1 MKEIDLR
8 DAFPPMGGQMERTMN
23 RAYAR
28 IREEKRMRHKRKI
41 TLLVAAVLTLAL
53 AGTALA
59 AGYISRL
66 RQNLDTMNAQGAA
79 AAVHEVEATAEAGDF
94 RAEVVET
101 LVEGDHAWL
110 TVKFT
115 TPDDEPMLVS
125 INALNDGVSQES
137 PRMLF
142 GEMFGHMLLVG
153 GAYGDEVTLELDYY
167 EGMPEGTTDVQF
179 DVTFA
184 RPLAELA
191 DYSSQARE
199 WGWEEWPEKMP
210 TDKLV
215 WTNEDL
221 PHSVQTWQWMP
232 LSDEEL
238 AHETS
243 SMTKEE
249 AYYFG
254 LDSTLE
260 TMEKDG
266 IATKEERFILTAQ
279 LSSGDEGEYVYK
291 NVAQSEFQF
300 DGYKVEVEKVN
311 IGELHG
317 EIVLRI
323 IPDREMEIMNMDND
337 DPLWRSFT
345 VYDDETGRELLYN
358 GSGGTELD
366 ENGKVYYEKTI
377 YPFDLGTISGRIR
390 LVPEHTDLDCNT
402 TVYEDEA
409 IVLELLP

>member
-41 TLLVAAVLTLAL
+41 TLLLAAVLTLAL

-66 RQNLDTMNAQGAA
+66 RQNLEAVGAQDAA
-79 AAVHEVEATAEAGDF
+79 EAVQEVGQVAEVENYGI
-94 RAEVVET
+94 EVAET
-101 LVEGDHAWL
+101 LVEGDEAWM
-110 TVKFT
+110 TVRFS
-115 TPDDEPMLVS
+115 TPDDEPMLL
-125 INALNDGVSQES
+125 ALWEDQEGVTIQEIWGF
-137 PRMLF
+137 M
-142 GEMFGHMLLVG
+142 HMVG
-153 GAYGDEVTLELDYY
+153 GQYGHEDTIHLGHYDEEFNPKGIEDLDVTLHAVFLRPTREVLPASEAKLEGLFPKDLPKDQLVLQNGENFPVYVADWQTMTNKEQNSATDSQKMDGIIAGLEQTGVAKTMQRMEVT
-167 EGMPEGTTDVQF
+167 V
-179 DVTFA
+179 
-184 RPLAELA
+184 PLRGE
-191 DYSSQARE
+191 
-199 WGWEEWPEKMP
+199 
-210 TDKLV
+210 
-215 WTNEDL
+215 
-221 PHSVQTWQWMP
+221 
-232 LSDEEL
+232 
-238 AHETS
+238 
-243 SMTKEE
+243 
-249 AYYFG
+249 
-254 LDSTLE
+254 
-260 TMEKDG
+260 
-266 IATKEERFILTAQ
+266 
-279 LSSGDEGEYVYK
+279 DEGEYVYK
-291 NVAQSEFQF
+291 NVKQSEFQF
-300 DGYKVEVEKVN
+300 DGYKVEVEKVH

-402 TVYEDEA
+402 TVFEDEA